1 MQYLRRQSINRLTT
15 APTRRKLSCRG
26 MRHRWM
32 PPYAAGH
39 FISRS
44 AVVLLKIEIRELLKF
59 RHSAIGTPREALIS
73 YD

>member
-1 MQYLRRQSINRLTT
+1 
-15 APTRRKLSCRG
+15 